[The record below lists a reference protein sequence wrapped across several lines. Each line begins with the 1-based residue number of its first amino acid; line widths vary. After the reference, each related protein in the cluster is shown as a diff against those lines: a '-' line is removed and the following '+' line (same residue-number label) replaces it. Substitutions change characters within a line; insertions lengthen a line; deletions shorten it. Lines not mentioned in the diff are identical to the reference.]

1 MLLLTLP
8 CRAIVIQHLEA
19 LCEDADATVCV
30 CYIFFRYSGRS
41 EMSVRTIL
49 EVLVMQTLER
59 HPECQ
64 ALVEQAYAR
73 HLRERTEPNE
83 EQLLS
88 LLRRL
93 TESMAVTFYILDAL
107 DEAPTKI
114 QLAVLRTLT
123 SLNVKLFVTSRP
135 LKPLEDRFPQALTF
149 AIFAQDEDLDLLIAK
164 GIEDSVELR
173 YLLEVEPFLRDE
185 LFLTIKANCGGM

>member
-1 MLLLTLP
+1 MTV
-8 CRAIVIQHLEA
+8 RA
-19 LCEDADATVCV
+19 
-30 CYIFFRYSGRS
+30 
-41 EMSVRTIL
+41 IL

-64 ALVEQAYAR
+64 ALVEQTYAR
-73 HLRERTEPNE
+73 HIRERTEPNE

-123 SLNVKLFVTSRP
+123 SLNVKLFITSRP
-135 LKPLEDRFPQALTF
+135 LKPLEDHFPQALKI

-164 GIEDSVELR
+164 GIEESVELQ
-173 YLLEVEPFLRDE
+173 YLLQVEPFLRDE
-185 LFLTIKANCGGM
+185 LFLKIKENCGGM

>member
-1 MLLLTLP
+1 MHAP
-8 CRAIVIQHLEA
+8 
-19 LCEDADATVCV
+19 VCV
-30 CYIFFRYSGRS
+30 CYLFFRYSDRS
-41 EMSVRTIL
+41 EMTVRTIL

-64 ALVEQAYAR
+64 ALVEQTYAR

-83 EQLLS
+83 QQLLS

-93 TESMAVTFYILDAL
+93 TESMAATFYILDAL

-123 SLNVKLFVTSRP
+123 SLNVKLFITSRP
-135 LKPLEDRFPQALTF
+135 LKPLEDRFPQALKI
-149 AIFAQDEDLDLLIAK
+149 AIFAQDEDLDLLITK
-164 GIEDSVELR
+164 GIEESVELQ
-173 YLLEVEPFLRDE
+173 YLLEVEPFLRNE
-185 LFLTIKANCGGM
+185 LFSTIKQNCGGM